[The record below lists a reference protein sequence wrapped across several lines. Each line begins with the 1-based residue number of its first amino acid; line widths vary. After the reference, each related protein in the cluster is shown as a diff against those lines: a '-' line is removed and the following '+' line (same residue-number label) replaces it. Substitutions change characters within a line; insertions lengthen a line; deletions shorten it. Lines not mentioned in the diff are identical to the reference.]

1 MLNVGVLG
9 PCRISYRDLS
19 VVPSAAKPRK
29 VLALL
34 ALCPDRY
41 VSVEALMEEL
51 WEERQPRSAATTL
64 QTYVLQLRN
73 LIARRLR
80 QEHGPDG
87 PAAKD
92 VLVTKPGGYLLNTL
106 GGGVDVRDYRARAA
120 QGRRA
125 MAAGDMETASV
136 LLREALALWQGKALV
151 DVQTGPRLTREAL
164 HLEQSRLEVLGLRIE
179 ADLALGRHHQLM
191 GELAGLCVAHPLD
204 ETFHAHYMAA
214 LCRCGRRGTALEV
227 YGRLH
232 TAMRRELGTTPSTA
246 AARLHRILL
255 EGDPRTDWQPG
266 TGAPTRPAHP
276 VLVL

>member
-9 PCRISYRDLS
+9 PFRVRYRNLP

-73 LIARRLR
+73 LIAERLA
-80 QEHGPDG
+80 QAHVEDAPG
-87 PAAKD
+87 AKD
-92 VLVTKPGGYLLNTL
+92 ILVTKPGGYLLNTH
-106 GGGVDVRDYRARAA
+106 GGDVDVRDYRAKAA

-125 MAAGDMETASV
+125 AAAGDTATAA
-136 LLREALALWQGKALV
+136 LRLREALALWQGRALV
-151 DVQTGPRLTREAL
+151 DVQSGPRLTMEAL
-164 HLEQSRLEVLGLRIE
+164 YLEQSRLETLSLRVQ
-179 ADLALGRHHQLM
+179 ADLALGRHHELM

-204 ETFHAHYMAA
+204 ETFHAHYMTA
-214 LCRCGRRGTALEV
+214 LCRAGRRGAALHV
-227 YGRLH
+227 YRRLWQ
-232 TAMRRELGTTPSTA
+232 AMRRELGVTPSAA
-246 AARLHRILL
+246 AARLHRIVLS
-255 EGDPRTDWQPG
+255 GDPCTDWQPG
-266 TGAPTRPAHP
+266 TGARVTGAPQAA
-276 VLVL
+276 VL